1 MKKYVHFL
9 LFEWIYAIIDIHDIL
24 DNSSLEEKI
33 EEKLEKLMSMS
44 WDHGFYKFLFNIKI
58 IKFKLF

>member
-33 EEKLEKLMSMS
+33 
-44 WDHGFYKFLFNIKI
+44 IKVDEYVMDFI
-58 IKFKLF
+58 NFCLTKRL